1 MKQLTVLLALLV
13 LGGTLL
19 LSVVSTAYL
28 PVPYFDQRLS
38 AGPLSKSELAYL
50 RRLAEDSEG
59 LEVTTTIADAAE
71 EAPEGS
77 FTNSCVG
84 EADESSDSAAVSDD
98 EEAPASYDQSSVAS
112 DST

>member
-1 MKQLTVLLALLV
+1 MPSFGV
-13 LGGTLL
+13 
-19 LSVVSTAYL
+19 AYL

-50 RRLAEDSEG
+50 RRLADDIEI
-59 LEVTTTIADAAE
+59 EVTTQADAAD

-84 EADESSDSAAVSDD
+84 EADETGDSAAVSDD
-98 EEAPASYDQSSVAS
+98 EAPASYDQSVAS

>member
-1 MKQLTVLLALLV
+1 MKQLTVLLALV
-13 LGGTLL
+13 LLAGTTL

-50 RRLAEDSEG
+50 RRLVEDT
-59 LEVTTTIADAAE
+59 EVEVTTIADGADE
-71 EAPEGS
+71 VPEGS

-84 EADESSDSAAVSDD
+84 EADGNSESAAVSDD
-98 EEAPASYDQSSVAS
+98 EAAASYDQSIAS
-112 DST
+112 EST